1 MSLIHRIT
9 MFKLNG
15 ADKQKKLLA
24 AYETLA
30 KENNKASVMLIQSH
44 SPVRYS
50 TQQSLTIRPG
60 RQALYR
66 LSLCRAQ

>member
-30 KENNKASVMLIQSH
+30 KENNKASISLDQSH
-44 SPVRYS
+44 IAARLLPI
-50 TQQSLTIRPG
+50 SLF
-60 RQALYR
+60 
-66 LSLCRAQ
+66 